1 MGWKER
7 AENAE
12 KIAGAI
18 KDIPVSEEA
27 LLIARGFQVA
37 SEVLKAREAKGP
49 KEIRKGES
57 A

>member
-7 AENAE
+7 AEDAE

-49 KEIRKGES
+49 KEIRKGER

>member
-49 KEIRKGES
+49 KEIGKGES